1 MDVAV
6 ECPKCGEESMVSSV
20 CDTTTC
26 KCGASVDVQ
35 ANRKARLKLKGPNA
49 AAAPTAP
56 APPPPEAPSET
67 AAATA
72 ASDIMAMAQN
82 KEPDAQ
88 EITQDDLSGRH
99 KSKQE
104 EKEEFARAEKI
115 RNGKEFRGRLIGFL
129 VTFVLV
135 GGGGGYFGYWSLD
148 SANEKAQ
155 IWFLISLQTLVGFAG
170 LGLLLA
176 SFKEGMKEFLIIICL
191 PLLAVG
197 IGMANPL
204 LGALLIGA
212 ALLYQLYF
220 IVLVMKSAVYKGLV
234 FGNCTALAIYILRSS
249 PQSVVQ
255 ELKLPPAAQQWL
267 QQVFQ

>member
-6 ECPKCGEESMVSSV
+6 ECPECGEDSMVSSV

-26 KCGASVDVQ
+26 KCGASIDVQ
-35 ANRKARLKLKGPNA
+35 SNRTARLKLKGPNA
-49 AAAPTAP
+49 AAAPAAP
-56 APPPPEAPSET
+56 APTPEASSEEEPAN
-67 AAATA
+67 AAAN
-72 ASDIMAMAQN
+72 IMAVAQN

-115 RNGKEFRGRLIGFL
+115 RNGKEFRSRLIGFL
-129 VTFVLV
+129 VTFALI

-155 IWFLISLQTLVGFAG
+155 IWFLISIQTLVGFAG

-191 PLLAVG
+191 PLLAIG

-212 ALLYQLYF
+212 AFLYQLYF
-220 IVLVMKSAVYKGLV
+220 IVLVMNSAVYKGLV
-234 FGNCTALAIYILRSS
+234 LGNCTALAIYIFRSS

-255 ELKLPPAAQQWL
+255 ELKLPPAAQQWI
-267 QQVFQ
+267 QQFFQ